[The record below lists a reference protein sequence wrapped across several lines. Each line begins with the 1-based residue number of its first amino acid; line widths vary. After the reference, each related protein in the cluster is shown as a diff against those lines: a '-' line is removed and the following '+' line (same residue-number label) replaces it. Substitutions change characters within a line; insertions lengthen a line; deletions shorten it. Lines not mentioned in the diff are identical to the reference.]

1 MMSLVFLDK
10 ARASLAV
17 AQYCFDTGVAAMIN
31 FKQQQ
36 LIEEYLNAITERFPE
51 VRFISVSESPED
63 PADLWLNVTTP
74 LMKIAK

>member
-1 MMSLVFLDK
+1 
-10 ARASLAV
+10 
-17 AQYCFDTGVAAMIN
+17 MIN

-36 LIEEYLNAITERFPE
+36 LIDEYLKAIKETFPE

-74 LMKIAK
+74 DEDREIELLEFTGDK